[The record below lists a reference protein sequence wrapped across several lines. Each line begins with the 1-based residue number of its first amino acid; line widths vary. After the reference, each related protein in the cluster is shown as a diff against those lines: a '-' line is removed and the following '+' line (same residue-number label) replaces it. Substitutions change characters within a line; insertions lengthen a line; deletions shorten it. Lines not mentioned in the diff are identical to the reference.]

1 MHTRFKLIFIALA
14 VIAAGTVTAQSND
27 PAQDKEEL
35 QMMALEALMASPS
48 ERALPALVKLLDG
61 NGSDELK
68 ESALF
73 VLGQIDHPDAS
84 ARLLAYA
91 YDSSGEMQLEAIR
104 MIGMNGDE
112 AALAGLPDLYTT
124 GNENV
129 REAVLEAYLI
139 SGNTEGVFNIA
150 MNATDEDD
158 YEDAVEIL
166 GAMDAHEEL
175 SRLREEKGISD
186 ALITALIISNND
198 VELRKLAMD
207 SSDIELQA
215 EAIEALGIVG
225 GPDTDAA
232 LADIYTNSDNEDIKE
247 AALTGLLIGD
257 YDETMLGL
265 YRSSSSIDEKKD
277 ILEMLVIMDSELAME
292 VIDAA
297 LAGDQ

>member
-1 MHTRFKLIFIALA
+1 MHTRLKLIIIALA
-14 VIAAGTVTAQSND
+14 VIAASTVTAQDNVS
-27 PAQDKEEL
+27 AQDKEEL
-35 QMMALEALMASPS
+35 QMIALEALMASPS
-48 ERALPALVKLLDG
+48 ERALPALIKLLDG

-73 VLGQIDHPDAS
+73 VLSQIDHPDAS

-91 YDSSGEMQLEAIR
+91 HDGSGETQLEAIR
-104 MIGMNGDE
+104 MIGINGDE
-112 AALAGLPDLYTT
+112 AALAGLPDLYAT
-124 GNENV
+124 GDEDV

-139 SGNTEGVFNIA
+139 AGNTEGVFTIA
-150 MNATDEDD
+150 MNASNEDD

-175 SRLREEKGISD
+175 SRLREAKGVSD
-186 ALITALIISNND
+186 ALITAYIISNND
-198 VELRKLAMD
+198 AELRKLAMD

-225 GPDTDAA
+225 GPDTDAT
-232 LADIYTNSDNEDIKE
+232 LADIYTSSGNEDIKE

-277 ILEMLVIMDSELAME
+277 ILEMLVIMDSEFAME

>member
-1 MHTRFKLIFIALA
+1 MHTRFILIFIALMVFA
-14 VIAAGTVTAQSND
+14 TSTVTAQSND
-27 PAQDKEEL
+27 PVQDKEEL

-48 ERALPALVKLLDG
+48 ERALPALIKLLDG

-73 VLGQIDHPDAS
+73 VLSQIDHPDAS

-91 YDSSGEMQLEAIR
+91 HDGSGEIQLEAIR

-112 AALAGLPDLYTT
+112 EALAGLPTLYEA
-124 GNENV
+124 GDEDV

-186 ALITALIISNND
+186 ALITAYIISGND
-198 VELRKLAMD
+198 AELRKLAMD

-225 GPDTDAA
+225 GPGVDTT
-232 LADIYTNSDNEDIKE
+232 LADIYTSSDNEDIKE
-247 AALTGLLIGD
+247 AALTGLMIGD

-265 YRSSSSIDEKKD
+265 YRSSDSNSEKRD
-277 ILEMLVIMDSELAME
+277 ILEMLVIIDSDIAME
-292 VIDAA
+292 VINSA
-297 LAGDQ
+297 LAGDR

>member
-1 MHTRFKLIFIALA
+1 MHTRLKLIFILPAILFA
-14 VIAAGTVTAQSND
+14 TTSI
-27 PAQDKEEL
+27 AQDSDAAREKEEL

-48 ERALPALVKLLDG
+48 ERALPALIKLLDG
-61 NGSDELK
+61 DGSDELK

-73 VLGQIDHPDAS
+73 VLSQIDHPDAS
-84 ARLLAYA
+84 AKLLTYA
-91 YDSSGEMQLEAIR
+91 HDGSGETQLEAIR
-104 MIGMNGDE
+104 MIGINGDE
-112 AALAGLPDLYTT
+112 AALAGLPDLYTN
-124 GNENV
+124 GNEDV

-139 SGNTEGVFNIA
+139 AGNTEGVFIIA
-150 MNATDEDD
+150 MNASNEDD

-175 SRLREEKGISD
+175 SRLREEKGISN
-186 ALITALIISNND
+186 ALITAYIISGND

-225 GPDTDAA
+225 GPDTDTT
-232 LADIYTNSDNEDIKE
+232 LADIYTGSDNEEIKE

-257 YDETMLGL
+257 FDETMLSL
-265 YRSSSSIDEKKD
+265 YRSSNSIDEKRD
-277 ILEMLVIMDSELAME
+277 ILEMLVVMDSDLAME
-292 VIDAA
+292 VINAA